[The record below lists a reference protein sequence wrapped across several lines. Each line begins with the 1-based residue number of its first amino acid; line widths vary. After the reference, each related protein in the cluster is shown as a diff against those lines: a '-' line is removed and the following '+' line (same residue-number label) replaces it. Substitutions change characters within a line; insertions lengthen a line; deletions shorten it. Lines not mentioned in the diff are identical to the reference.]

1 MISLNLEKKKID
13 LIKESLSVYDLCI
26 EVMALYA
33 KSQLSFSRM
42 EEFVDDRGKS
52 CLYRLK
58 QMSHELFRNAEE
70 ATYREK
76 FYDITVGYIFH
87 EAMKLRENVYQLE
100 YYKPQYETLVASD
113 ELTALK
119 KKVIHEF
126 DVLIL
131 KARKRLKEGLK
142 EVKMLLKDLV
152 VQLKDLLKLYRTNYL
167 LPRFILE
174 NEKALVKIYHK
185 KGFSDLLNEM
195 YEHGRSTLIYKAA
208 ESYLDSEHYG
218 CAKLLFQKVTNMH
231 HDDPK
236 ARFMFLYASA
246 FASYF
251 KNRPARALC
260 CAQEAL
266 AVDVKSSDIQPYNQ
280 SLEQLVADLS
290 NSEQRLRSWNTRRQ
304 SEKNRRSFEN
314 LRVAPEQASVD
325 GRPL

>member
-1 MISLNLEKKKID
+1 MISSNLEKKQID
-13 LIKESLSVYDLCI
+13 LIKESLSVYDFCT

-33 KSQLSFSRM
+33 KSELSFGRM

-58 QMSHELFRNAEE
+58 QMSHELFRNTEE
-70 ATYREK
+70 ASYREK

-113 ELTALK
+113 ELTALE
-119 KKVIHEF
+119 KKVVHEF
-126 DVLIL
+126 DALIL

-152 VQLKDLLKLYRTNYL
+152 TQLKDLLKLYRTNYL

-174 NEKALVKIYHK
+174 NQKALVKIYHK
-185 KGFSDLLNEM
+185 KGFFELLNDM

-208 ESYLDSEHYG
+208 QSYLDSEYYG
-218 CAKLLFQKVTNMH
+218 SAKLLFQKVASIDRDNC
-231 HDDPK
+231 K

-251 KNRPARALC
+251 KNRMARALY
-260 CAQEAL
+260 CAREAL
-266 AVDVKSSDIQPYNQ
+266 SLDVKSSDTQPYNEA
-280 SLEQLVADLS
+280 LKQLVSDLSKDPKKRGKFKEESKYADL
-290 NSEQRLRSWNTRRQ
+290 
-304 SEKNRRSFEN
+304 
-314 LRVAPEQASVD
+314 RV
-325 GRPL
+325 

>member
-1 MISLNLEKKKID
+1 MISSNLEKKQID
-13 LIKESLSVYDLCI
+13 LIKESLSVYDLCT

-33 KSQLSFSRM
+33 KGQLSFSRM

-58 QMSHELFRNAEE
+58 QMSHELFRNAED

-113 ELTALK
+113 ELTTLE
-119 KKVIHEF
+119 KKVINEF
-126 DVLIL
+126 DTLIL
-131 KARKRLKEGLK
+131 KARRRLKEGLK
-142 EVKMLLKDLV
+142 EVKTLLQDLV

-185 KGFSDLLNEM
+185 KGFSELLNEM

-208 ESYLDSEHYG
+208 QSYLDSEYYG
-218 CAKLLFQKVTNMH
+218 CAKLLFQKVANMD
-231 HDDPK
+231 HDDPR

-251 KNRPARALC
+251 KNRLARAIG

-266 AVDVKSSDIQPYNQ
+266 AVNVIWSDTEPYIR
-280 SLEQLVADLS
+280 SLQQLVTDLSRDLKKRGKLKEGSKYADL
-290 NSEQRLRSWNTRRQ
+290 
-304 SEKNRRSFEN
+304 
-314 LRVAPEQASVD
+314 RV
-325 GRPL
+325 

>member
-1 MISLNLEKKKID
+1 MINSNLEKKQID
-13 LIKESLSVYDLCI
+13 LIKESLSVYDFCQ
-26 EVMALYA
+26 EVIALYA
-33 KSQLSFSRM
+33 KGQLSFGRM

-113 ELTALK
+113 ELTALE

-142 EVKMLLKDLV
+142 EVKGLLRDLV
-152 VQLKDLLKLYRTNYL
+152 AQLKDLLKLYRTNYL

-174 NEKALVKIYHK
+174 NEKALIKIYHK
-185 KGFSDLLNEM
+185 KGFSELLNDM

-208 ESYLDSEHYG
+208 QSYLDSEYYAVRQASLSEGREHG
-218 CAKLLFQKVTNMH
+218 S
-231 HDDPK
+231 DDEK

-251 KNRPARALC
+251 NNRSTRALG
-260 CAQEAL
+260 CAREAL
-266 AVDVKSSDIQPYNQ
+266 A
-280 SLEQLVADLS
+280 LS
-290 NSEQRLRSWNTRRQ
+290 EARVMHNHTTNPWN
-304 SEKNRRSFEN
+304 
-314 LRVAPEQASVD
+314 D
-325 GRPL
+325 

>member
-1 MISLNLEKKKID
+1 MSSSNLEKKQID
-13 LIKESLSVYDLCI
+13 LIRESISVHDFCM

-33 KSQLSFSRM
+33 KGELSFGRM

-58 QMSHELFRNAEE
+58 QMSHELFRNVEE

-100 YYKPQYETLVASD
+100 YYKPQYQTLVASD
-113 ELTALK
+113 ELTALEK
-119 KKVIHEF
+119 KIIHEF
-126 DVLIL
+126 DALIA

-152 VQLKDLLKLYRTNYL
+152 VQLKDLLKLYRGNYL

-174 NEKALVKIYHK
+174 NEKALIRIYHK
-185 KGFSDLLNEM
+185 RGFADLLSDM
-195 YEHGRSTLIYKAA
+195 YERGRSTLIHKAA
-208 ESYLDSEHYG
+208 QSFLDSEYYG
-218 CAKLLFQKVTNMH
+218 DAKILFQKAAHMDHGNG
-231 HDDPK
+231 K

-246 FASYF
+246 FSSYF
-251 KNRPARALC
+251 KNRPTRALN

-266 AVDVKSSDIQPYNQ
+266 ALGATLNDAQPYNEA
-280 SLEQLVADLS
+280 LERLVADVAKDLKKKGKLKEEG
-290 NSEQRLRSWNTRRQ
+290 NA
-304 SEKNRRSFEN
+304 N
-314 LRVAPEQASVD
+314 LRV
-325 GRPL
+325 

>member
-1 MISLNLEKKKID
+1 MISPNLEKKQID
-13 LIKESLSVYDLCI
+13 LIRESLSVHDFCI
-26 EVMALYA
+26 EVIALYG
-33 KSQLSFSRM
+33 KGQLSFNRM

-87 EAMKLRENVYQLE
+87 EAMKLREIVYQLE
-100 YYKPQYETLVASD
+100 YYKPQYDTLVASD
-113 ELTALK
+113 ELTALE

-142 EVKMLLKDLV
+142 EVKMLLKTLV

-174 NEKALVKIYHK
+174 NEKALIKIYQT
-185 KGFSDLLNEM
+185 KGFSDLLNDM
-195 YEHGRSTLIYKAA
+195 YEHGRSTLIYKAGQ
-208 ESYLDSEHYG
+208 SYLDSEYYG
-218 CAKLLFQKVTNMH
+218 SAKLLFQRAVNM
-231 HDDPK
+231 DRSDTR

-251 KNRPARALC
+251 KNRPARALY
-260 CAQEAL
+260 CARQAL
-266 AVDVKSSDIQPYNQ
+266 ALGMNTDEMQPYSQ
-280 SLEQLVADLS
+280 AMGRLISDLSRDLMKREKSKEERKHADL
-290 NSEQRLRSWNTRRQ
+290 RI
-304 SEKNRRSFEN
+304 
-314 LRVAPEQASVD
+314 
-325 GRPL
+325 

>member
-13 LIKESLSVYDLCI
+13 LINESLSVYDLCI

-100 YYKPQYETLVASD
+100 YYEPQYQTLVASD
-113 ELTALK
+113 ELTALER
-119 KKVIHEF
+119 KVIHEF

-152 VQLKDLLKLYRTNYL
+152 TQLKDLLKLYRTNYL

-174 NEKALVKIYHK
+174 NEKALIRIYHK
-185 KGFSDLLNEM
+185 QGFFEILNDM
-195 YEHGRSTLIYKAA
+195 YDHGRSTLIYKAA
-208 ESYLDSEHYG
+208 CSYLDSEYYG
-218 CAKLLFQKVTNMH
+218 SARLLFQKVATMD
-231 HDDPK
+231 HDDVR

-251 KNRPARALC
+251 KNRLVRALC
-260 CAQEAL
+260 CAREAL
-266 AVDVKSSDIQPYNQ
+266 ALTMDPGDMRPYDEP
-280 SLEQLVADLS
+280 LKQLVADVSKDLRKRKKLKEE
-290 NSEQRLRSWNTRRQ
+290 SEYAD
-304 SEKNRRSFEN
+304 
-314 LRVAPEQASVD
+314 LRV
-325 GRPL
+325 